1 MYGTHLALEDVD
13 ETDLARGGI
22 LLIAGL
28 IVIKLDQETALQA
41 AEQVLVGRAGS
52 RFARG
57 VGMARSVSVVLADLG
72 VFGGCGCCAV
82 PIHRVL

>member
-22 LLIAGL
+22 LLLAGL
-28 IVIKLDQETALQA
+28 IVIKLDQETAFQA

-57 VGMARSVSVVLADLG
+57 VGMTRSVSGVLAVLG
-72 VFGGCGCCAV
+72 VFGGCGAV